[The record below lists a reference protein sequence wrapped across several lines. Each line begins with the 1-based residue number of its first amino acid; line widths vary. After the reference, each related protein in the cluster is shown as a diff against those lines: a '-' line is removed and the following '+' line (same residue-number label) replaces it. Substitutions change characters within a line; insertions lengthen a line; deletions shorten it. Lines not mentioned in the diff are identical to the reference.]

1 MSSIPY
7 AELYYGADTKSEEIS
22 LAKYVRDFQRSTS
35 SKREHPDYIFDGQVL
50 HHHSRLSRDA
60 PIPEL
65 FSSFSISLRQFIIGP
80 RRSGSPPHFHGHA
93 FNALVYGVKLWY
105 LWPPSEAYFAFS
117 PCRTGRVAT
126 WRGSSVAQLHSSVCR
141 GRETLCMCLRT
152 GAMQLLTWKTLLQ
165 SLTSFHDTFCKKNG
179 RGWIGPWW
187 A

>member
-22 LAKYVRDFQRSTS
+22 LAKYVRDFQRSTR

-117 PCRTGRVAT
+117 PVQDWQSRYLEGQLGGPVALECVQRPGDIVYVPEN
-126 WRGSSVAQLHSSVCR
+126 WGHAVVNVEDSIAVAYEFS
-141 GRETLCMCLRT
+141 
-152 GAMQLLTWKTLLQ
+152 
-165 SLTSFHDTFCKKNG
+165 
-179 RGWIGPWW
+179 
-187 A
+187 